1 MSSDVLENLVKIGNL
16 HKEKPDKEEIASL
29 VNSAKVKLQDAQIE
43 QLNIESRFD
52 LAYNASHALALAA
65 LRSHGYRSSGRYLV
79 FQCLEHTLNTPPE
92 QWRVL
97 DDAHRKR
104 NNAQYEGN
112 FEVSE
117 GLVDSV
123 IEISKHMLTTITS
136 KGDLGGQVLS

>member
-1 MSSDVLENLVKIGNL
+1 MYLRIWLRS
-16 HKEKPDKEEIASL
+16 EIYTRKSRT
-29 VNSAKVKLQDAQIE
+29 KRKLLRWSIRPK
-43 QLNIESRFD
+43 LNYKTQKYESRFD

-79 FQCLEHTLNTPPE
+79 FQCLEHTLNIPPE

>member
-1 MSSDVLENLVKIGNL
+1 MSKDVLENLVKTRNL
-16 HKEKPDKEEIASL
+16 HKEKPEKEEIASL

-52 LAYNASHALALAA
+52 LALAA

-136 KGDLGGQVLS
+136 KGDLGGQVMS

>member
-65 LRSHGYRSSGRYLV
+65 LRSHGYRSS
-79 FQCLEHTLNTPPE
+79 
-92 QWRVL
+92 
-97 DDAHRKR
+97 
-104 NNAQYEGN
+104 
-112 FEVSE
+112 
-117 GLVDSV
+117 
-123 IEISKHMLTTITS
+123 
-136 KGDLGGQVLS
+136 

>member
-1 MSSDVLENLVKIGNL
+1 MLKTIFSIPMSGT
-16 HKEKPDKEEIASL
+16 H
-29 VNSAKVKLQDAQIE
+29 
-43 QLNIESRFD
+43 
-52 LAYNASHALALAA
+52 
-65 LRSHGYRSSGRYLV
+65 
-79 FQCLEHTLNTPPE
+79 LEHTLNIPPE

-123 IEISKHMLTTITS
+123 IKISKHMLTTITAE
-136 KGDLGGQVLS
+136 GDLAVKS